1 MPEDRNEWT
10 VAKDELIDVMNGLGF
25 PEEFGYEIAKNLGS
39 PKAIRKMTSY
49 LAQARPSD
57 PVTVVDEMLAIKEQ
71 IDSWKQRKE
80 SEKANSEYNQILR
93 YGIERE

>member
-1 MPEDRNEWT
+1 
-10 VAKDELIDVMNGLGF
+10 
-25 PEEFGYEIAKNLGS
+25 
-39 PKAIRKMTSY
+39 MTSY
-49 LAQARPSD
+49 LAQERPSD